1 MIAAIHNARRK
12 KREAAAAHKA
22 QHRTA
27 ENSMD
32 SLEDSTHETDAGER
46 AQAGSTKLA
55 WTDVVAPPAR
65 KGVFWLPHQVPPRP
79 PLQTS

>member
-55 WTDVVAPPAR
+55 WTDVVKSFADDS
-65 KGVFWLPHQVPPRP
+65 GVGIAGFL
-79 PLQTS
+79 SF